1 MNSIGSI
8 FRLTTF
14 GESHGVC
21 VGGVIDGCPS
31 GIVIDIEKIN
41 QELEYRRTGASKH
54 SSQRNETDKVQFLS
68 GLYNNT
74 TLGTPIAFIINN
86 TDARSSDYDDIKDV
100 FRPSHADYTY
110 YKKYG
115 IRDYRGGGRA
125 SARETAVRVVAGA
138 IAKQILN
145 KKNINITAWTSSIG
159 NITDTNMYGFCD
171 RSDIYNSTFRNPNRD
186 FNTIAEALISE
197 LKAEKDTIGG
207 TISCVVE
214 NVPIGLG
221 EPIYDKVQSRVAAA
235 IFSINAVRGF
245 EFGKGFEAAKMLG
258 SQHNDSF
265 YLENNTIK
273 TKTNNDGGI
282 QGGITNGNDLF
293 FRVAFKPISSIGIKQ
308 HTVDENNTE
317 REICIKGRHDVC
329 PVPRA
334 VIVVEAVVAITLLDL
349 FLLGNNKPLAFS
361 H

>member
-1 MNSIGSI
+1 M
-8 FRLTTF
+8 
-14 GESHGVC
+14 
-21 VGGVIDGCPS
+21 GGVIDGCPS
-31 GIVIDIEKIN
+31 GIVIDMEKIN
-41 QELEYRRTGASKH
+41 QELAYRRTGNSEH
-54 SSQRNETDKVQFLS
+54 SSQRNESDKVQFLS

-86 TDARSSDYDDIKDV
+86 TDARSSDYDNIKDV

-138 IAKQILN
+138 IAKQILS
-145 KKNINITAWTSSIG
+145 KKNINFTAWTSSIG
-159 NITDTNMYGFCD
+159 DINDTNLYGFSD
-171 RSDIYNSTFRNPNRD
+171 RSDIYNSTFRNPNQE
-186 FNTIAEALISE
+186 FNAKADALISD
-197 LKAEKDTIGG
+197 LKTQKDTIGG
-207 TISCVVE
+207 AISCVVE
-214 NVPIGLG
+214 NVPVGLG
-221 EPIYDKVQSRVAAA
+221 EPIYDKVQSRVASA

-245 EFGKGFEAAKMLG
+245 EFGKGFEAAKMRG
-258 SQHNDSF
+258 SQHNDPF
-265 YLENNTIK
+265 YVENNTIK

-308 HTVDENNTE
+308 NTVDENNTE

-349 FLLGNNKPLAFS
+349 IMLNGE
-361 H
+361 